1 MTPSIGDGWSEAAF
15 ERGTYG
21 PDDREGLAARFETA
35 DASVSVLPVRY
46 ERDGAIVEIEG
57 LTAAVGMDGPAPDA
71 FGPRVV
77 DRRTAFAVVAGE
89 GVGNESGGNGSE
101 ASESGTSE
109 AADAESSTVYTLA
122 ADADDALAVACWL
135 TAAAEDARDL
145 RECDRYH
152 RGAQPTSGGVH
163 ALSDDER
170 LHATLAETTER
181 CLFTGKPTGSHAVQ
195 LPLRYAAALGGYPE
209 NDAGLPAV
217 PTAVERFEAAVSHQ
231 AWTEHGVGELALDA
245 PVERAR
251 SGEYGL
257 DDPTV
262 AALATGD
269 AEQLRLVRPG
279 AE

>member
-1 MTPSIGDGWSEAAF
+1 MTLSIGDGWSEAAF

-46 ERDGAIVEIEG
+46 ERDGTIVEIEG
-57 LTAAVGMDGPAPDA
+57 LTASVGMDGPAPDA

-89 GVGNESGGNGSE
+89 GTPGESG
-101 ASESGTSE
+101 
-109 AADAESSTVYTLA
+109 DAEDSTVYTLA

-135 TAAAEDARDL
+135 TAAAEGPRDL

-152 RGAQPTSGGVH
+152 RGGHPTSGGIH

-170 LHATLAETTER
+170 LHATLAETTDR
-181 CLFTGKPTGSHAVQ
+181 CLFTGKPTGSHEVV

-231 AWTEHGVGELALDA
+231 AWTEHGVDDLALDA
-245 PVERAR
+245 PVERAGA
-251 SGEYGL
+251 GEYGL

-269 AEQLRLVRPG
+269 AERLRLVRPG
-279 AE
+279 AD